1 MKFIVL
7 IYLLFFYLNLS
18 AQLLHA
24 KDINKIVAKIDNEL
38 ITSYDIKNKIL
49 TTLVL
54 ANKEINQKNIDIL
67 KKKSLDDLVQNRLK
81 KIELKNHDFKKD
93 TQRINTYLNSISSNN
108 IDELKLKFKKY
119 NINFQDFENEI
130 DIEFKWRNLIYNY
143 YSNKIEINQSDI
155 DKEAEKLIRK
165 SKNLVKYNLSEIEI
179 LINNDDQDYEK
190 ISQVQNVVQNSS
202 FEEAVLKFS
211 IASTSSNNGKMGW
224 IDSSSLSNDFLGIL
238 NKMKIGEVSKPI
250 KKQDKVIFLKLN
262 DKKISNNTGDNIEI
276 IKNELIERKKN
287 ELFMLYSSSF
297 LSKLRNTKFIEY
309 YK

>member
-276 IKNELIERKKN
+276 IKNELIERKK
-287 ELFMLYSSSF
+287 
-297 LSKLRNTKFIEY
+297 K
-309 YK
+309 